1 MNRLFGILR
10 IGLTFRSPHLLYTV
24 SVGQNP
30 SGLTTDAQRKK
41 EIYEICVKYDVIICE
56 DDPYFILQAGDYIP
70 KKQREANARHAS
82 TSFGSAAVNSDEE
95 IQEFIDSLVPSYLK

>member
-1 MNRLFGILR
+1 M
-10 IGLTFRSPHLLYTV
+10 LYTV
-24 SVGQNP
+24 GIGQNP
-30 SGLTTDAQRKK
+30 TGLTTGAQRKK

-70 KKQREANARHAS
+70 KKQREVNAPNAS
-82 TSFGSAAVNSDEE
+82 TFGSATVNSNVE